1 MNSAKLGFNPKKH
14 TIYIPVNEGKY
25 VDKDPIVCKSSW
37 EVHFCKWC
45 DSNPNILKWSSE
57 SIQIPYY
64 DPIQKKNRRYYPDFS
79 LSVRNTD
86 GRITKYIVELKPYHE
101 TIPPT
106 GKGNKKDRTVMYEFC
121 TYQTNIAKWRAAI
134 DFCRKHGFV
143 FKLLTEYD
151 LFKDGKM

>member
-1 MNSAKLGFNPKKH
+1 MNSAKRGFNPKKH
-14 TIYIPVNEGKY
+14 TIYTPINEEKY

-57 SIQIPYY
+57 AIQIPYY

-79 LSVRNTD
+79 ISVRNAD
-86 GRITKYIVELKPYHE
+86 GRITNYIIELKPKSQ
-101 TIPPT
+101 TDKPINK
-106 GKGNKKDRTVMYEFC
+106 GKSNKTYLYEFY

-134 DFCRKHGFV
+134 EFCRKHGFV

-151 LFKDGKM
+151 LFKDGKV

>member
-1 MNSAKLGFNPKKH
+1 MNSAKRGFNPKKH
-14 TIYIPVNEGKY
+14 TIYTPINEEKY

-57 SIQIPYY
+57 AIQIPYY
-64 DPIQKKNRRYYPDFS
+64 DPVRRKNRRYYPDFS
-79 LSVRNTD
+79 MSVKGTD
-86 GRITKYIVELKPYHE
+86 GKVTNYIVEIKPKSQ
-101 TIPPT
+101 TDKPINK
-106 GKGNKKDRTVMYEFC
+106 GKNNKTYLYEFY

-134 DFCRKHGFV
+134 EFCRKHGFV